1 MKGIVVNEFGGPEV
15 LEHVEMQ
22 IPKIK
27 KNEVLIEVIHT
38 SVNYADIKNR
48 SGRKWK
54 GSMPFVPG
62 LDAAGKVV
70 EVGEKVQQFRPG
82 DRVICFPRLGSYA
95 EYAVANEKLTFSI
108 PEQLD
113 FTSAAACPTVGFL
126 SYHLLKSIA
135 RINDGD
141 SVLIHAAAGGVG
153 NTAVQLAKIFGAGSV
168 IGTVSREEKRQVV
181 KEAGADHVI
190 GYENFADRVKEITE
204 GKGVDIVL
212 DSVSG
217 RIFEE
222 SLDCLSHFGRLVH
235 FGNTS
240 GSTGTVEAK
249 QLHAS
254 CRSVLGFSL
263 GTTRKERPEILQDT
277 AAGVLQYMTTGQL
290 DIKVGKKLPLRHARE
305 AHQLMESRKSVGK
318 IILEVN

>member
-62 LDAAGKVV
+62 LDAAGKIV

-141 SVLIHAAAGGVG
+141 SVLIH
-153 NTAVQLAKIFGAGSV
+153 GS
-168 IGTVSREEKRQVV
+168 SWRCREH
-181 KEAGADHVI
+181 GCP
-190 GYENFADRVKEITE
+190 T
-204 GKGVDIVL
+204 
-212 DSVSG
+212 
-217 RIFEE
+217 
-222 SLDCLSHFGRLVH
+222 C
-235 FGNTS
+235 
-240 GSTGTVEAK
+240 
-249 QLHAS
+249 
-254 CRSVLGFSL
+254 
-263 GTTRKERPEILQDT
+263 
-277 AAGVLQYMTTGQL
+277 
-290 DIKVGKKLPLRHARE
+290 
-305 AHQLMESRKSVGK
+305 
-318 IILEVN
+318 